1 MKKIIKNDIEREE
14 IIGEENNSK
23 AVEVIHMRKKKKDPC
38 RPEKWTCE
46 NSPLWRTYVNSYL
59 EKEKKLEL
67 DDKFNERVPAVLQ
80 NFPNL
85 ESTEEIHS
93 PQCCLPLSTFNESD
107 VVNLPD
113 RMNREKKIR
122 IWRNM
127 KANPEIDMSSFKRET
142 ITEIKQTDNAK
153 WPGIWPCIDRN
164 IAEEIRQTEIIK
176 KRKLRS
182 LLPYQDDPVND
193 SDPEK
198 PHDDFADHKELGHAR
213 IPKFCM
219 SLKKLLVVERSCGEK
234 PGLVDG
240 DYITFELTSRNKNE
254 KCVYAEVCLRG
265 MKGMHLIELS
275 SARARKKTWKFCFYQ
290 ALVVLL
296 AKTQLRYK
304 YASSIN
310 IDYIYDHAWLLFI
323 HMGSIN
329 IKNKHRFDDVV
340 VYNYKYNVEL
350 ELVQELKDQPKII
363 DVDWKY
369 LEKDFKIMRQL
380 KRPELMKTTE
390 EVGWE
395 KIVQSDE
402 SPVHEKTK
410 NIEKWFDKLP
420 ISYHNC
426 VFRTNRFSLA
436 FWNDGNFWYL
446 YNPYRCDRYG
456 FWDDEGYAC
465 IIKFCT
471 RATLRRHLMI
481 LLLRAYVYKPSSP
494 LQINKKN
501 NNKNSHDK
509 KDVFT
514 IQIFQMIYHCVKIHN
529 IKLLQRKP
537 PKRQLHKIWK
547 QFDECSN
554 NYLTSKNKS
563 INECKSSTDISS
575 AAEDSNWLNDFE
587 LTWTHSS
594 AISKKENAQEE
605 TQSPEK
611 SRWHQYYIEQF
622 GKLFSLWGEI
632 HPAGEIFTKQNRGKQ
647 MHACYVVCAGMM
659 RIMAPEY
666 WSAKTLDAIV
676 MCGDRYYTLSR
687 HQSEEMTSKNV
698 MENTSAWSKYL
709 TRHFT
714 IGEMLF
720 EVDVLS
726 PIYGKLYTKDSLWKS
741 IEQMF
746 FTNSFGIFT
755 CENVCLGVFKF
766 CGSYYMLDVGSI
778 GPPLFNY
785 GDGVAYLLRAT
796 SFHEFIVAL
805 VLTIGSIE
813 CSSFVLEPIDI
824 VKIIDVGSSQLAA
837 NADDKY
843 QVNTNR
849 KKIVKTVRSC
859 DKATRK
865 KFKKNIKSRSN
876 KTDQLMCKATAVIE

>member
-1 MKKIIKNDIEREE
+1 MKKIIKNDVKTDE
-14 IIGEENNSK
+14 INGEKNNNK
-23 AVEVIHMRKKKKDPC
+23 VVEVIHVQKKKKDPC

-80 NFPNL
+80 NLPNL
-85 ESTEEIHS
+85 ESTEEIQS
-93 PQCCLPLSTFNESD
+93 PQCCLPFNTFNQSD

-113 RMNREKKIR
+113 RTNREEKIR

-127 KANPEIDMSSFKRET
+127 KANPEIDMSSFNRKT
-142 ITEIKQTDNAK
+142 IAEMKQTDSAK
-153 WPGIWPCIDRN
+153 WRGTWPCINRD
-164 IAEEIRQTEIIK
+164 IAEEIRQAEIIK

-182 LLPYQDDPVND
+182 LLPYQDDPND

-213 IPKFCM
+213 IPKFCT

-240 DYITFELTSRNKNE
+240 DYITFELTSGNKNE

-275 SARARKKTWKFCFYQ
+275 AARARKRTWKFCFYQ

-304 YASSIN
+304 YASSTN

-350 ELVQELKDQPKII
+350 ELVQELKDQPII
-363 DVDWKY
+363 IGVDWKY

-390 EVGWE
+390 ELGWE
-395 KIVQSDE
+395 KIVQSNDF
-402 SPVHEKTK
+402 PVHEKTK

-420 ISYHNC
+420 FSYHNC
-426 VFRTNRFSLA
+426 IFRTNRFALA
-436 FWNDGNFWYL
+436 FWNDGSFWYL

-456 FWDDEGYAC
+456 FWDDEGYGC

-481 LLLRAYVYKPSSP
+481 LLLRAYVYESSSP
-494 LQINKKN
+494 LRINKKN
-501 NNKNSHDK
+501 TNTNSYDK

-537 PKRQLHKIWK
+537 AKKRLHKIWK
-547 QFDECSN
+547 NFDECTN
-554 NYLTSKNKS
+554 NSFISKNKL
-563 INECKSSTDISS
+563 INECKSSTDIISS
-575 AAEDSNWLNDFE
+575 ENSNWLNDFE

-594 AISKKENAQEE
+594 ITKNAQEE
-605 TQSPEK
+605 IQLPEK
-611 SRWHQYYIEQF
+611 LRWHQYYIEQV

-647 MHACYVVCAGMM
+647 IQACYVVCAGMM

-676 MCGDRYYTLSR
+676 MCGDRYYTLSK

-698 MENTSAWSKYL
+698 MENTSAWSRYL
-709 TRHFT
+709 SRHFT

-720 EVDVLS
+720 EVDVLAQ
-726 PIYGKLYTKDSLWKS
+726 IHGKLYTKNSLWKN

-746 FTNSFGIFT
+746 STNSFGIFT

-766 CGSYYMLDVGSI
+766 CGSYYLLDVSSI

-796 SFHEFIVAL
+796 TFHEFMVAI

-813 CSSFVLEPIDI
+813 CSSFVLDPINI
-824 VKIIDVGSSQLAA
+824 VKIIDVGSSQLSH
-837 NADDKY
+837 ADYKH

-849 KKIVKTVRSC
+849 KKISKTVKTPS
-859 DKATRK
+859 K
-865 KFKKNIKSRSN
+865 KLKKNIKPRSN
-876 KTDQLMCKATAVIE
+876 KTDQLMCKSTAVIE